1 MIYLIPA
8 GLLFLMGW
16 LIRYKKYAWLISGY
30 NISSKEEKEK
40 YDLDKLTRLM
50 GSFLFLLGSV
60 FLLMFFA
67 SILLTGYENKIA
79 WVGFSVESLVIIAGL
94 IYLNTGNRVKKT

>member
-16 LIRYKKYAWLISGY
+16 LIRYKKQTWLISGY
-30 NISSKEEKEK
+30 NISSKEKKEK

-67 SILLTGYENKIA
+67 SILLTGYENEIA

>member
-16 LIRYKKYAWLISGY
+16 LIRYKRKTWLISGY
-30 NISSKEEKEK
+30 NTASKKEKEK

-50 GSFLFLLGSV
+50 GNFLFMLGAV
-60 FLLMFFA
+60 FLLMFSA
-67 SILLTGYENKIA
+67 SIVLKDYENEIA
-79 WVGFSVESLVIIAGL
+79 WVGFGVETVVILMGL
-94 IYLNTGNRVKKT
+94 IYLNTGNRVMKT

>member
-16 LIRYKKYAWLISGY
+16 LIRYKKQTWLISGY
-30 NISSKEEKEK
+30 NIASRKEKEK

-50 GSFLFLLGSV
+50 GSFLFLLGGV

-67 SILLTGYENKIA
+67 AILLTGYENEIA

>member
-50 GSFLFLLGSV
+50 GSFLFLLGACFSSCSSRLSFSQV
-60 FLLMFFA
+60 MRIKLPGWDFLW
-67 SILLTGYENKIA
+67 SP
-79 WVGFSVESLVIIAGL
+79 WSSL
-94 IYLNTGNRVKKT
+94 RV

>member
-8 GLLFLMGW
+8 GVFFLMGW
-16 LIRYKKYAWLISGY
+16 LIRYKKQTWLISGY
-30 NISSKEEKEK
+30 NISSKEKKEK

-60 FLLMFFA
+60 FLLMFVA
-67 SILLTGYENKIA
+67 SILLTGYENEIA